1 MDTVLYGIGER
12 TRTYIEHNKDE
23 RICGILDGFRTD
35 GEFCG
40 IPVISIEELAG
51 ADVRI
56 VILARRASERIIYGR
71 IKDFCSRNHIPV
83 YGAGIQKMEDGVQSI
98 AASNPYFQKNKE
110 TLVKLTENY
119 LAVSFDIFDTLLIRE
134 VGDVINVFRIVASEM
149 PSAFD
154 FLKERVRAE
163 LELSQEG
170 CPSIVEIYKQIG
182 LNTGVGY
189 GDLGKYLDREISI
202 EKSVLKPRKEVLQIY
217 SSILRRGKKISLISD
232 MYLPEEVISGFL
244 TLNGITGY
252 EKIYVSC
259 EYGKG
264 KSNGLYEIYRREI
277 GEKRLLHIGDDE
289 EKDGRFAVKS
299 GLSAYTLLSPLD
311 MAEISC
317 ARGCSYKSSFSQGIS
332 LTRLFKDPFA
342 LFQSK
347 GRLRISRPYEL
358 GYCMI
363 GPAVYQFSLWLARR
377 LKEKGIQDIY
387 FVARDGYVVQQVFDM
402 VADGAFHSVYLP
414 ISRTIAM
421 MACADTAENV
431 RHISRMSFDG
441 SMEDMLVKRFGLE
454 PEETASCKGNE
465 SEAEYLE
472 KHFPLI
478 VEKAKVRKRNYRN
491 FLGPYGIADGA
502 AVFDFVST
510 GTCQAALDEILEI
523 RLQGFYF
530 EVPDNP
536 RHLELTGFVN
546 EIGTERCENYFLI
559 EPLIKECVPPI
570 REVDAHGKLIY
581 CGDRMDSRQKEVVQ
595 EVQRGILGYAEY
607 MKEKRYVVS
616 FSHNEA
622 KAALEILKIL
632 DGEHLD
638 MMGFSL
644 PDNFDEFSNRAVKA
658 I

>member
-12 TRTYIEHNKDE
+12 TRTYIEQNKNE
-23 RICGILDGFRTD
+23 RICGILDGFRTS

-40 IPVISIEELAG
+40 IPVIPIEKLAG

-56 VILARRASERIIYGR
+56 IILARRASGRIIYDR
-71 IKDFCSRNHIPV
+71 IKDFCNRNHIPV
-83 YGAGIQKMEDGVQSI
+83 YGIGIQKMENGGVSVD
-98 AASNPYFQKNKE
+98 AGNPYFQKNEE
-110 TLVKLTENY
+110 TLVKLTESY
-119 LAVSFDIFDTLLIRE
+119 SAVSFDIFDTLLFRE
-134 VGDVINVFRIVASEM
+134 VGNVINVFRIIASEM

-163 LELSQEG
+163 LELSQAG
-170 CPSIVEIYKQIG
+170 CPSIEEIYRQIG
-182 LNTGVGY
+182 QNTGVGY
-189 GDLGKYLDREISI
+189 EDLRKYLNREISI

-217 SSILRRGKKISLISD
+217 NSILKNGKKISLISD
-232 MYLPEEVISGFL
+232 MYFPGEVISGFL
-244 TLNGITGY
+244 TPNGITGY

-264 KSNGLYEIYRREI
+264 KSNGLYEIYRQEN
-277 GEKRLLHIGDDE
+277 GGKRLLHIGNDE
-289 EKDGRFAVKS
+289 EKDGRFAVRS

-317 ARGCSYKSSFSQGIS
+317 AGECSYQSSFSQGIS
-332 LTRLFKDPFA
+332 LTRLFEDPFA

-347 GRLRISRPYEL
+347 GRLRIFRPYEL

-363 GPAVYQFSLWLARR
+363 GPAVYQFSLWLAKRF
-377 LKEKGIQDIY
+377 KEKGIQDIF
-387 FVARDGYVVQQVFDM
+387 FVARDGFVVQQVFDV
-402 VADGAFHSVYLP
+402 VANGDFHSVYLP
-414 ISRTIAM
+414 ISRTLAM
-421 MACADTAENV
+421 MTCAGTADNV

-441 SMEDMLVKRFGLE
+441 SMEDMMVKRFGLE
-454 PEETASCKGNE
+454 PEETVPCGESQ

-472 KHFPLI
+472 KHIPLI
-478 VEKAKVRKRNYRN
+478 VKKAKTRKRNYRN
-491 FLGPYGIADGA
+491 FLEPYGIADGA
-502 AVFDFVST
+502 AIFDFVST
-510 GTCQAALDEILEI
+510 GTCQAVLEEILEI

-530 EVPDNP
+530 EIPDNP
-536 RHLELTGFVN
+536 RHLELIGFVN
-546 EIGTERCENYFLI
+546 ETVMEECENYFLV
-559 EPLIKECVPPI
+559 EPLIKECVPTI

-581 CGDRMDSRQKEVVQ
+581 CEDRMDSRQKEMVR
-595 EVQRGILGYAEY
+595 EVQRGILGYAED
-607 MKEKRYVVS
+607 MKEKHYMAS
-616 FSHNEA
+616 FSHYEA
-622 KAALEILKIL
+622 KAALEMLKIL